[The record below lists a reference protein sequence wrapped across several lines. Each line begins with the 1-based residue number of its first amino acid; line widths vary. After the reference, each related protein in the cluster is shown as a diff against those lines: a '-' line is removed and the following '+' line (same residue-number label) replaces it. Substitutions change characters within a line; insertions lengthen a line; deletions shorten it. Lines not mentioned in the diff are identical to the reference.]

1 MIRNDWTFEYRS
13 DELAGAAEKKLAYH
27 RERLAFWQAK
37 RTEVMDRIR
46 AEGLELDEK
55 IAVGYSNP
63 KARDWQRGNQVM
75 VRNDL
80 QKDLDECLE
89 KLEWHT
95 RQRDEYDAWHQVLS
109 CQHGRAQQLDHQDWL
124 FFFGRT

>member
-1 MIRNDWTFEYRS
+1 MLREEWKFEYPTH
-13 DELAGAAEKKLAYH
+13 ELAAAAGRKLEYHTERVAY
-27 RERLAFWQAK
+27 WKAK
-37 RTEVMDRIR
+37 RTDVMDRIR
-46 AEGLELDEK
+46 AEGLEIDEK

-63 KARDWQRGNQVM
+63 KARDWQRANQVM

-95 RQRDEYDAWHQVLS
+95 RQRDDYDAWHQALS
-109 CQHGRAQQLDHQDWL
+109 AQAGGTQALDVQDWL
-124 FFFGRT
+124 FFFGRA